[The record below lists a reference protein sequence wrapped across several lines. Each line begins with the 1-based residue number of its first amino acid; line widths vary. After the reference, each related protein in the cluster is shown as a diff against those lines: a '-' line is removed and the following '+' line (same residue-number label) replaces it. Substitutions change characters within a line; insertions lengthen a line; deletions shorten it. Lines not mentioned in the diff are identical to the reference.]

1 MARFRWS
8 RVDEGPEDPAKR
20 PLAGL
25 VLREHVAALLAHRRD
40 GRDDRRDRALSTA
53 GFDGPQTPPRRLA
66 SGPQPLDLGPVMV
79 RSPRVV
85 YADCPLSRAYRLF
98 VTMGLR
104 HRGVARGQPV
114 AGVVTRADL
123 AGCCEAPFFVIGPL
137 AFQARRGARARLGPS

>member
-1 MARFRWS
+1 MLHACSHGAFPVVILTR
-8 RVDEGPEDPAKR
+8 GPEDPAKR

-53 GFDGPQTPPRRLA
+53 QDGTARRRLRDDWRR
-66 SGPQPLDLGPVMV
+66 G
-79 RSPRVV
+79 RSPSTWDRSWCGRPSW

-104 HRGVARGQPV
+104 HLVVVSHEDNSV

-123 AGCCEAPFFVIGPL
+123 AGCL
-137 AFQARRGARARLGPS
+137 HS

>member
-1 MARFRWS
+1 
-8 RVDEGPEDPAKR
+8 
-20 PLAGL
+20 L

-40 GRDDRRDRALSTA
+40 GRDDRRDLALSTA

-79 RSPRVV
+79 RSPYVV

-104 HRGVARGQPV
+104 HLVVVSHEDNSV

-123 AGCCEAPFFVIGPL
+123 ASCL
-137 AFQARRGARARLGPS
+137 DS